1 MAPNIKISKA
11 YKAMKALGY
20 TSQIV
25 KPVLKNL
32 LDLYDKNWELIE
44 DEQYKVLLD
53 AIIESEE
60 HKV

>member
-1 MAPNIKISKA
+1 MAPNAKVSKA
-11 YKAMKALGY
+11 YKAMKTLGY

-60 HKV
+60 QKV